1 MSMPVTPEV
10 DCFDKLPS
18 VIQMTTKCR
27 SAILKEVKEGTF
39 PAPYKTG
46 AKSVAWKR
54 SEVLA
59 WMNSRVKTSAVS

>member
-1 MSMPVTPEV
+1 MTTSVTPEF
-10 DCFDKLPS
+10 DCFEKLPA
-18 VIQMTTKCR
+18 VIQITTKCR

-39 PAPYKTG
+39 PAPYRTG

-59 WMNSRVKTSAVS
+59 WMNSRVKTSDVS